1 MSGLTDINGFL
12 VGHAHDKK
20 AATGCTVVL
29 CPEEGAVGGMV
40 IMGGSTSTRQVG
52 GLTPG
57 HVVDRVH
64 AILFTGGSGFGLDAA
79 SGVVNCLEKRGIGFD
94 VGVTRVPSV
103 PTAALF
109 DLKLGSSTVRPDA
122 EMGRRACL
130 AAAAGEIEQG
140 SVGAGCGAT
149 VGKLHGLEQATK
161 GGLGTAAMKGRN
173 GLIVAG
179 LVALNAFGDIR
190 HAETG
195 EIIAGARTAPESKE
209 FVDTEAHLLK
219 TSGEVPHA
227 FRNTSLALVA
237 TNAKLNRSGCIR
249 LAQAAAQGMARV
261 IRPYGTIF
269 DGDLVIALSNGE
281 LEADIHTLGIMG
293 GQVLAE
299 TVNNAVIE
307 ADGMGLI
314 PAYRDLFPD
323 RV

>member
-1 MSGLTDINGFL
+1 MGGLTDINGFR
-12 VGHAHDKK
+12 VGHAHDRK

-40 IMGGSTSTRQVG
+40 ITGGSTSTRQVG

-79 SGVVNCLEKRGIGFD
+79 SGVVGFLEEKGIGFD
-94 VGVTRVPSV
+94 VGVTKVPSV

-109 DLKLGSSTVRPDA
+109 DLKLGDHTVRPGP
-122 EMGRRACL
+122 EMGRQACL
-130 AAAAGEIEQG
+130 EATEGEIAQG

-161 GGLGTAAMKGRN
+161 GGLGTASFKGRD
-173 GLIVAG
+173 GLVVAG

-190 HAETG
+190 HHQTG
-195 EIIAGARTAPESKE
+195 DIIAGARKAPDSKD
-209 FVDTEAHLLK
+209 FVDTEAHLLA
-219 TSGEVPHA
+219 TGGEVPHA
-227 FRNTSLALVA
+227 FRNTTLALVA

-249 LAQAAAQGMARV
+249 MAQAAAQGLSRV

-293 GQVLAE
+293 GMALAQA
-299 TVNNAVIE
+299 VNNAVME
-307 ADGMGLI
+307 ADGLGLI
-314 PAYRDLFPD
+314 PAYQDLHK
-323 RV
+323 